1 MKKKIL
7 VSACLYGEC
16 TKYDGTHN
24 ILKNPFF
31 LQWKNRGE
39 LIPVCPE
46 MLGGLPTPRPCCE
59 LCNGKVINTNGD
71 DVTENFNKGAEETLK
86 IAKENNVLFA
96 ILKQGSPSCGC
107 KEIYDG
113 TFSGKKIAGAGVT
126 ARLLLDNGIVVFD
139 EDDIGLAHLLYAH
152 AGQKHH
158 HHD

>member
-16 TKYDGTHN
+16 TKYDGKNN

-31 LQWKNRGE
+31 LKWKNRGE

-46 MLGGLPTPRPCCE
+46 VLGGLPTPRPCSEIC
-59 LCNGKVINTNGD
+59 CGKVINSEGA
-71 DVTENFNKGAEETLK
+71 DVTENFKKGAERTLD

-113 TFSGKKIAGAGVT
+113 TFSGKKIPGAGVT
-126 ARLLLDNGIVVFD
+126 ARMLLDNGIVVFD
-139 EDDIGLAHLLYAH
+139 ENDIGVAHLFYTH
-152 AGQKHH
+152 AGEKHH
-158 HHD
+158 HG